1 MRKVLFIIITAL
13 VFFILLILFI
23 TPPSSLIH
31 LRSNVPISL
40 DEIFP
45 RIGKFYLVYNPN
57 IPVTVSRHFLSVY
70 VDYNEPIYGCV
81 KFIDGK
87 FAITE
92 KGNIIR
98 MRNINSGCKIMIY
111 ANFENERWDNAYKL
125 LFVNLLKNDM
135 INKIHQFEVYDGE
148 PAFYDKNGILVIM
161 GNINFNDKI
170 VEYKK
175 VLEVY
180 KDKLK
185 NIKEVDLRFK
195 NEAIVRWR
203 ELK

>member
-1 MRKVLFIIITAL
+1 MKKIFL
-13 VFFILLILFI
+13 VSAVTLIFLILFALFFM
-23 TPPSSLIH
+23 PPSSFIH
-31 LRSNVPISL
+31 LKSNVPISL
-40 DEIFP
+40 DNVFP
-45 RIGKFYLVYNPN
+45 QIGKFYLVYHPN
-57 IPVTVSRHFLSVY
+57 IPVSISRHFLSVY
-70 VDYNEPIYGCV
+70 VEYDEPVYGCL

-98 MRNINSGCKIMIY
+98 INKNDCKVLTY
-111 ANFENERWDNAYKL
+111 ANFENERWDNEYKT

-135 INKIHQFEVYDGE
+135 INKIQQFDVYDGE

-161 GNINFNDKI
+161 GNLDFDKKI
-170 VEYKK
+170 IEYKK
-175 VLEVY
+175 VLEIY

-195 NEAIVRWR
+195 GEAIIRWR